1 MIIYK
6 ITNLINGKIY
16 IGQTIG
22 ELNKRWSAH
31 CRDNRYNSILTNA
44 IQKYGKENF
53 IVEEIDGANSISEL
67 NYLEQHYI
75 YMYNSL
81 KPDGYNLHTGG
92 NNHIASEETRSKMSD
107 SAKKRP
113 KMREE
118 TKNKIISS
126 LKGRTPSEETKLK
139 ISKSIKGRKH
149 REESLEKM

>member
-31 CRDNRYNSILTNA
+31 CRDNR
-44 IQKYGKENF
+44 
-53 IVEEIDGANSISEL
+53 
-67 NYLEQHYI
+67 
-75 YMYNSL
+75 YNSL

-149 REESLEKM
+149 R